1 MKHASFICECET
13 FLKYLI
19 GFWRESNGFVLL
31 HRELQDGTLKDNG
44 IVEGSKV
51 VLTPN
56 VETGLLVSLFN
67 FDF

>member
-1 MKHASFICECET
+1 M
-13 FLKYLI
+13 LP
-19 GFWRESNGFVLL
+19 

-56 VETGLLVSLFN
+56 VETGLLVSMMGFH
-67 FDF
+67 F